1 MVDKYLEDSSDAYA
15 KLTDEELILLSRQN
29 NSLASEYLIL
39 KYKNLVRAKARPYFL
54 MGADREDIVQEGM
67 IGLYKAIR
75 DYKVGKPSSFRSFAE
90 ICITR
95 QIITAI
101 KAATRYK
108 HVPLN
113 SYISLNSPVFEKD
126 DKRTI
131 EDVMGSDTICDPEEI
146 FIIKEDFSRVENQL
160 YKHLSSFEYKVFESY
175 LCGSSYQEIAKE
187 LGKSMKSVDN
197 ALQRIKKKLEKCL
210 QKDS

>member
-1 MVDKYLEDSSDAYA
+1 MDKYYQDVMSDMFIKA
-15 KLTDEELILLSRQN
+15 TDEDLISLARQN
-29 NSLASEYLIL
+29 NRFASEYLVV

-54 MGADREDIVQEGM
+54 IGADREDIVQEGM

-75 DYKVGKPSSFRSFAE
+75 DYREGKLSSFRSFAE

-113 SYISLNSPVFEKD
+113 SYISLSSPMFEQD

-131 EDVMGSDTICDPEEI
+131 EDIMSPDTVCDPEEI
-146 FIIKEDFSRVENQL
+146 LIIKEDFSRIENKL
-160 YKHLSSFEYKVFESY
+160 GKALSSFEYKVFESY
-175 LCGSSYQEIAKE
+175 LSGSSYQEIAKE

-197 ALQRIKKKLEKCL
+197 ALQRIKRKLEKCL
-210 QKDS
+210 DKDN